1 MGKQSILF
9 NHRLQRDRYVLS
21 EPAGCNFHPQFE
33 PELTRKEM
41 LRLGIFGGKY
51 LTECRDG
58 FPSDWFAEAKLS
70 SKSYD
75 ASRSFFGVKAS
86 QRLSVWRERGWIHPD
101 DPRG

>member
-1 MGKQSILF
+1 M
-9 NHRLQRDRYVLS
+9 
-21 EPAGCNFHPQFE
+21 QF
-33 PELTRKEM
+33 PPPVRAELTPKEM

-58 FPSDWFAEAKLS
+58 FLSDWFAEAKLS

-86 QRLSVWRERGWIHPD
+86 QRLSVWRERGWIHPE
-101 DPRG
+101 DPCG